1 MTSII
6 ISGRPNSEE
15 MSECIIVAKNIAN
28 MYPSSRF
35 TIVLKSPKEWDNYC
49 EDLCNLFGILKK
61 THPLILFSNGN
72 KIGGAQEFFKLIS
85 DSFKYDKLIK
95 KNNEYILDID
105 PSEITKLTR
114 ENTLIVEKEYFCR
127 TKGKTVLDKINEKLE
142 QISVDNF
149 SKYYNKYNT
158 IEVDYSP
165 EYIENM
171 KVYVKYNDKY
181 TPDPKDYIEYK
192 DVIEQRP
199 AYVDKE
205 KYNEY
210 HEELRERIEL
220 EKRLRKEA
228 EEEAKRKAE
237 EELKAKE
244 EANKG
249 EDENKDTEENNGNK
263 KKDRKKKKE
272 EEERKKKEEER
283 KKKEEEERRKRE
295 EEKRKE
301 EEERKRKE
309 EEERKK
315 KEEEKELITGESP
328 QIKTESGNPEEQPPQ
343 EEQKVIKYKRI
354 YFKCYS
360 DFDIPYDEFNKELVV
375 ESYKEENY
383 ELIINPYF
391 TFFGETLINTI
402 KDYEAP
408 LLPETEEPIIEEEEE
423 ENPQMISPPTD
434 QAQNQNQ
441 KGDNLKDKKDKK
453 NKEKEDQ
460 NNTNA
465 SNPNNANQNNDKK
478 FSPMNTATSNMS
490 GKAGEKKG
498 KEKEKEKDNNQNQ
511 NQTPVIE
518 VKESNLDKNCKIGGP
533 TKSTQINTY
542 KPNFANEKEE
552 LVIKDWGRLPS
563 LRILEFGGDD
573 LKFYQE
579 YIPQYQLKEHIFN
592 DTNLLNITTENDLLD
607 KALLMNIIQTINE
620 TDGYATYKVLPYQ
633 FSDWKK
639 FSSNKVRILPNKCKD
654 IKNNEYPLVDKLN
667 QQINKYKRSLFEG
680 NLKDNDDEKN
690 FELILHNE
698 DFEQCFTLPEFF
710 TLDIYKNNNIP
721 HLIKT
726 FSQGTFI
733 YINVQYALNKM
744 SELLEINNQTG
755 YGYCLIICKKFVFLA
770 PIKEPFIY
778 TKGNEENK
786 NEEEIKEN
794 KEENKENENKENKQS
809 EEKEEKKKEEIGE
822 KKEEN
827 ENGKEK
833 KKLGQRIPIFV
844 EPYYFL
850 GIYTLPYIESEW
862 PESIERKNVKFDLIE
877 ILKKST
883 N

>member
-15 MSECIIVAKNIAN
+15 MSECIIVAKNIAS

-35 TIVLKSPKEWDNYC
+35 TIVLKSPKEWEKYC

-95 KNNEYILDID
+95 KNKEYILDID

-114 ENTLIVEKEYFCR
+114 ENTLLIEKEYFCR

-142 QISVDNF
+142 QISNENF
-149 SKYYNKYNT
+149 SDFYRKYNT
-158 IEVDYSP
+158 IEIDYTP
-165 EYIENM
+165 EYIEDM
-171 KVYVKYNDKY
+171 KVYVKYSEKY
-181 TPDPKDYIEYK
+181 TPDPKDYIEYT

-199 AYVDKE
+199 AYVDRD

-210 HEELRERIEL
+210 HEELREKIEL

-237 EELKAKE
+237 EEMKAKE

-249 EDENKDTEENNGNK
+249 EEESKETDESNTNK
-263 KKDRKKKKE
+263 KKDKKKKKE
-272 EEERKKKEEER
+272 EEEKKRKEEER
-283 KKKEEEERRKRE
+283 KKKEEEEKRK
-295 EEKRKE
+295 KE
-301 EEERKRKE
+301 EEKRKE

-315 KEEEKELITGESP
+315 KEEEEKRKKEEEKEINLESSP
-328 QIKTESGNPEEQPPQ
+328 QIKTESGKEEEQLQQ
-343 EEQKVIKYKRI
+343 EIPEKKIRYKRI

-360 DFDIPYDEFNKELVV
+360 DFDIPYGEFNNELIV
-375 ESYKEENY
+375 ETFKEENFQ
-383 ELIINPYF
+383 LIINPYF

-408 LLPETEEPIIEEEEE
+408 LLPEREEPIIEEEEE
-423 ENPQMISPPTD
+423 ENLQMISPVTEGS
-434 QAQNQNQ
+434 QTQTKTN
-441 KGDNLKDKKDKK
+441 
-453 NKEKEDQ
+453 NKESKKTKEKDDQ
-460 NNTNA
+460 NNNTNMT
-465 SNPNNANQNNDKK
+465 NTNNTNQNNDKK
-478 FSPMNTATSNMS
+478 FSPMNTVTSNMS
-490 GKAGEKKG
+490 GKPEKKEKEKA
-498 KEKEKEKDNNQNQ
+498 KEKEKENINQNQ
-511 NQTPVIE
+511 PKVE
-518 VKESNLDKNCKIGGP
+518 VVKEHEPELDPNCKIGGI
-533 TKSTQINTY
+533 TQSKELNTY
-542 KPNFANEKEE
+542 KPNFAIEKEE
-552 LVIKDWGRLPS
+552 LVIKDYGRLPS

-579 YIPQYQLKEHIFN
+579 YIPPYQTKEHIFN
-592 DTNLLNITTENDLLD
+592 ETNLFDFNSESDIMGKD
-607 KALLMNIIQTINE
+607 LLMNIIQVINE
-620 TDGYATYKVLPYQ
+620 TDGYVTYKVLPYN
-633 FSDWKK
+633 FTDWKL

-654 IKNNEYPLVDKLN
+654 IKNCEYPLVDKLN
-667 QQINKYKRSLFEG
+667 QQISKYKRSLFEG
-680 NLKDNDDEKN
+680 NLKSNDEEKN

-698 DFEQCFTLPEFF
+698 DFEQLFTLPEFF
-710 TLDIYKNNNIP
+710 TLDIYKKNNIP

-726 FSQGTFI
+726 FASGTFL
-733 YINVQYALNKM
+733 YVNLVYAINKM
-744 SELLEINNQTG
+744 CELLDINNQTG
-755 YGYCLIICKKFVFLA
+755 YGFCLIICKKFVFLA
-770 PIKEPFIY
+770 PLKEPYIY
-778 TKGNEENK
+778 TKEAESNAKKEEK
-786 NEEEIKEN
+786 KEEIKDN
-794 KEENKENENKENKQS
+794 NENKENKPN
-809 EEKEEKKKEEIGE
+809 EENKENINELNKEQAE

-827 ENGKEK
+827 NEK
-833 KKLGQRIPIFV
+833 KNNKLEQRIPIFA
-844 EPYYFL
+844 EPYYFM